1 MAVDVM
7 LPSQT
12 ATVLVADQAVSVAVP
27 VSVASVLAASP
38 SVSVEVPPSVVSVVC
53 DDQIDVGGFVTPT
66 LVDWSVLAEDLE
78 TSGARVSVV
87 ELTTDGSPCRVKL
100 SLVHA
105 SASETY
111 ATKYSSPEQ
120 LAPHVGPFT
129 TILATPDRGLTYDLY
144 WSWTSGN
151 ESGGPELVAAAA
163 IYVPLTGEGDYP
175 AEA

>member
-27 VSVASVLAASP
+27 VSAASVLAASP
-38 SVSVEVPPSVVSVVC
+38 SVAVEVPPPAVSVVC
-53 DDQIDVGGFVTPT
+53 DQLDIGGFVTPT
-66 LVDWSVLAEDLE
+66 LVDWSVLAADLE
-78 TSGARVSVV
+78 TDGARISVV

-100 SLVHA
+100 TLMHD
-105 SASETY
+105 SASKDY
-111 ATKYSSPEQ
+111 ATKFSSPEQ
-120 LAPHVGPFT
+120 LTPHTGPFT

-163 IYVPLTGEGDYP
+163 IYVPLAGEGDYLV
-175 AEA
+175 EA